1 MAAPGL
7 RHLPMLAALV
17 VALGPTAGAQPRHSR
32 HHHHH
37 LQDVYGGERQSQPGG
52 AGQPSVAPPQASG
65 ITGGVAETIR
75 ACADQATELQKIPFD
90 AVLKT
95 VRPSD
100 DQRTALDQI
109 RSAAADAVN
118 KLHASCPKDVPARLT
133 DGLDTMRASLDAIK
147 AALLP
152 LRPAFVAAYATLT
165 DEQKARLVVL
175 AISRQVQ
182 PAAATGESNPGADN
196 QAQPA
201 GLDCRQW
208 PAMLKS
214 WPLNRIEGELELS
227 DQQHA
232 AFYTLMAAIY
242 REAAGLAT
250 SCNDEDALTPV
261 VRLDDELGRIDAL
274 RRCVDTIAP
283 ALADF
288 VNALNDEQ
296 KAQLSAML
304 GVSPQSQPQ
313 TTAR

>member
-7 RHLPMLAALV
+7 RHLSLLAALI
-17 VALGPTAGAQPRHSR
+17 VALGLTTDAQARHSL

-37 LQDVYGGERQSQPGG
+37 LQDVYSGERRSKPGG
-52 AGQPSVAPPQASG
+52 AGQPSVTAPQASG
-65 ITGGVAETIR
+65 MTTGIAETIR
-75 ACADQATELQKIPFD
+75 ACDDQATELQKIPFD
-90 AVLKT
+90 AVIKT
-95 VRPSD
+95 VRPTD
-100 DQRTALDQI
+100 DQRTSLEQI
-109 RSAAADAVN
+109 RSTAADAVN
-118 KLHASCPKDVPARLT
+118 KLHASCPKDVPAQLT
-133 DGLDTMRASLDAIK
+133 DGFDTMRASLDAIK

-152 LRPAFVAAYATLT
+152 LRPAFVSAYAKLT
-165 DEQKARLVVL
+165 DEQKARLVAL

-182 PAAATGESNPGADN
+182 AGAGTGESNPAADN

-227 DQQHA
+227 DEQHA
-232 AFYTLMAAIY
+232 AFYTLMAAVY
-242 REAAGLAT
+242 RQAAGLAT
-250 SCNDEDALTPV
+250 SCSDEDSLTPV
-261 VRLDDELGRIDAL
+261 ARLDDELGRIEAL
-274 RRCVDTIAP
+274 RRCVDTVAP

-296 KAQLSAML
+296 KAQLNAML